1 MNGLRFIVSVAAA
14 VTARVA
20 IPLWILASSALPL
33 PAAEWVGSKVCG
45 NCHGEIYRKY
55 AVTPMAMTSGPAIS
69 APVPDQSFS
78 ANSGYRYSVAHRDQ
92 RLLLEFGKERRE
104 LTYKDNREPAYKDSR
119 ELTYFVGSGA
129 SARSYLMAIDDFL
142 YEAPATYYSRPGAWA
157 PSPGYDRY
165 SYPFLTRAIA
175 PGCLQ
180 CHATGVQPI
189 PGTQNGYQS
198 PPFLESGVGCER
210 CHGPGAA
217 HAASGRR
224 EDIVNPAALPPE
236 QRDSVCAQ
244 CHLSGEIRV
253 DRAGKSMTGFTA
265 GDKLSAYTIAFVRA
279 TSSPGMKVTS
289 HVEDLAQSACSRSS
303 GGRLWCGTCHD
314 PHVVPTQAEKAAWF
328 RSKCQTCHAP
338 SVCQRGD
345 NCIACHMP
353 GTPVTDADHVV
364 YTDHSIPRRAQ
375 PRNRKPAASAPL
387 VAFGGAPS
395 GPRDLGLAYAI
406 VALREQNAV
415 YGTRAFDLLREAERQ
430 DANEPQTLAYLA
442 DLYKTRKDDQSAER
456 LYRRLYAL
464 DPTQSSA
471 PTNLGAYELE
481 RGHNEEA
488 IRLFQE
494 ALRISPALVLVRL
507 NLAAALIR
515 TGKTAEAR
523 TVLEKALQFNPSF
536 TAAREMLD
544 RIR

>member
-1 MNGLRFIVSVAAA
+1 MIWRKYRGDRQCFYSRVS
-14 VTARVA
+14 
-20 IPLWILASSALPL
+20 PLLWVLASYALPL

-55 AVTPMAMTSGPAIS
+55 AATPMAITSGS
-69 APVPDQSFS
+69 AASATVPEQSFP
-78 ANSGYRYSVAHRDQ
+78 ANSGYRYSIVHRDR
-92 RLLLEFGKERRE
+92 RLVLEFGKERRE
-104 LTYKDNREPAYKDSR
+104 LA
-119 ELTYFVGSGA
+119 YFVGSGA
-129 SARSYLMAIDDFL
+129 SARSYLMAVDGFL

-175 PGCLQ
+175 PACLQ

-198 PPFLESGVGCER
+198 PPFLEGGVGCER

-217 HAASGRR
+217 HAASGKRG
-224 EDIVNPAALPPE
+224 DIVNPAALPPE

-253 DRAGKSMTGFTA
+253 DRAGKSMTGFIA
-265 GDKLSAYTIAFVRA
+265 GGKLSAYTIAFVRTA
-279 TSSPGMKVTS
+279 SSPGMKVTS
-289 HVEDLAQSACSRSS
+289 HVEDLAQSACSRAS
-303 GGRLWCGTCHD
+303 GDRLWCGACHD
-314 PHVVPTQAEKAAWF
+314 PHFVPPQAEKAAWF
-328 RSKCQTCHAP
+328 RSKCQNCHAP
-338 SVCQRGD
+338 NVCQRGD

-364 YTDHSIPRRAQ
+364 YTDHSIPRRAV
-375 PRNRKPAASAPL
+375 PRNRKPASGAPL
-387 VAFGGAPS
+387 VAFGGTPPD
-395 GPRDLGLAYAI
+395 PRDLGLAYAI

-415 YGTRAFDLLREAERQ
+415 YSARAFDLLREAERQ
-430 DANEPQTLAYLA
+430 NPNEPQTLAYLA
-442 DLYKTRKDDQSAER
+442 DLYKSRKDDQNAEK

-464 DPTQSSA
+464 DPAQSSA
-471 PTNLGAYELE
+471 PMNLGAYEME

-515 TGKTAEAR
+515 TGKIAEAR
-523 TVLEKALQFNPSF
+523 TVLEKALWFNPSF
-536 TAAREMLD
+536 KAARDLLD

>member
-1 MNGLRFIVSVAAA
+1 MNRLRFIGGMAAA
-14 VTARVA
+14 GVA
-20 IPLWILASSALPL
+20 ISAFPL
-33 PAAEWVGSKVCG
+33 PAAEWAGSKVCG
-45 NCHGEIYRKY
+45 NCHAGIYRKY
-55 AVTPMAMTSGPAIS
+55 AVTPMAMTSGPAVS
-69 APVPDQSFS
+69 AAVPGQSFQ
-78 ANSGYRYSVAHRDQ
+78 ANSGYRYSIVHRD
-92 RLLLEFGKERRE
+92 RSLVLEFGKER
-104 LTYKDNREPAYKDSR
+104 R

-129 SARSYLMAIDDFL
+129 SARSYLMSVDGFL
-142 YEAPATYYSRPGAWA
+142 YEAPATYYSRSGAWA

-189 PGTQNGYQS
+189 PGTQNGYRS
-198 PPFLESGVGCER
+198 PVFLEGGVGCER

-224 EDIVNPAALPPE
+224 QDIVNPAALPPE

-253 DRAGKSMTGFTA
+253 DRAGKSMSGFTA
-265 GDKLSAYTIAFVRA
+265 GDELSTYTTAFVRA
-279 TSSPGMKVTS
+279 ASSPGMRVTS
-289 HVEDLAQSACSRSS
+289 HVEDLAQSACSRAS
-303 GGRLWCGTCHD
+303 GDRLWCGSCHD
-314 PHVVPTQAEKAAWF
+314 PHVVSPVAPAEKAAWF
-328 RSKCQTCHAP
+328 RSKCQNCHAP
-338 SVCQRGD
+338 AVCQRGD

-364 YTDHSIPRRAQ
+364 FTDHSIPRYAL
-375 PRNRKPAASAPL
+375 PRNRKPPAGAPL

-395 GPRDLGLAYAI
+395 SPRDLGLAYAI

-415 YGTRAFDLLREAERQ
+415 YSTRAFDLLREAERQ
-430 DANEPQTLAYLA
+430 NPNEPQTLSYLA
-442 DLYKTRKDDQSAER
+442 DLYKTRKDDQNAER
-456 LYRRLYAL
+456 LYRRLYSL

-471 PTNLGAYELE
+471 PTNLGAYEME

-515 TGKTAEAR
+515 TGKALEAR

-544 RIR
+544 HIR

>member
-1 MNGLRFIVSVAAA
+1 
-14 VTARVA
+14 
-20 IPLWILASSALPL
+20 
-33 PAAEWVGSKVCG
+33 
-45 NCHGEIYRKY
+45 
-55 AVTPMAMTSGPAIS
+55 
-69 APVPDQSFS
+69 
-78 ANSGYRYSVAHRDQ
+78 
-92 RLLLEFGKERRE
+92 
-104 LTYKDNREPAYKDSR
+104 
-119 ELTYFVGSGA
+119 
-129 SARSYLMAIDDFL
+129 
-142 YEAPATYYSRPGAWA
+142 
-157 PSPGYDRY
+157 
-165 SYPFLTRAIA
+165 
-175 PGCLQ
+175 
-180 CHATGVQPI
+180 VQPV

-198 PPFLESGVGCER
+198 PPFLEGGVGCER

-224 EDIVNPAALPPE
+224 QDIVNPAALPTE

-253 DRAGKSMTGFTA
+253 DRAGKSMTAFTA
-265 GDKLSAYTIAFVRA
+265 GDKLSAYTTAFVRA

-289 HVEDLAQSACSRSS
+289 HVEDLAQSACSRAS
-303 GGRLWCGTCHD
+303 GGRLWCGSCHD
-314 PHVVPTQAEKAAWF
+314 PHVAPAPAEKATWF
-328 RSKCQTCHAP
+328 RAKCQSCHAP

-353 GTPVTDADHVV
+353 GAPVSDADHVV
-364 YTDHSIPRRAQ
+364 FTDHSIPRRAV
-375 PRNRKPAASAPL
+375 PRNRKPPANAPL
-387 VAFGGAPS
+387 AAFGGAPS

-430 DANEPQTLAYLA
+430 NPNEPQTLAYLA
-442 DLYKTRKDDQSAER
+442 DLYKTRKDDQNAER
-456 LYRRLYAL
+456 LYRRLYSL

-471 PTNLGAYELE
+471 PTNLGAYEME

-515 TGKTAEAR
+515 TGKVAEAR
-523 TVLEKALQFNPSF
+523 TVLEKTLQFNPSF
-536 TAAREMLD
+536 TAARDLLD
-544 RIR
+544 QIR